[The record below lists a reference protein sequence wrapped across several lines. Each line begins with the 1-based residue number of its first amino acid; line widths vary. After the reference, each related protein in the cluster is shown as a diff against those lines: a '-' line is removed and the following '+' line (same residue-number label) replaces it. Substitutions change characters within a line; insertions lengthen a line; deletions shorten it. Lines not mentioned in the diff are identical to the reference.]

1 MVHGVHTSW
10 LGSGS
15 ISGSLLHLLVAVR
28 GSKVHYAIGLSY
40 LLSCVLD
47 HTSYDFNKFNI
58 CLMVF
63 RNLLVKSL
71 YSKLQAHGGCA
82 YHVLFIFCHSRDGE
96 FNRQ

>member
-1 MVHGVHTSW
+1 MVHGLHTSW

-40 LLSCVLD
+40 LSYVLD

-58 CLMVF
+58 F
-63 RNLLVKSL
+63 IW
-71 YSKLQAHGGCA
+71 YSGI
-82 YHVLFIFCHSRDGE
+82 Y
-96 FNRQ
+96 